1 MAARA
6 GDFRLDAALRKEC
19 AEDVEISCSF
29 EKKTLET
36 VLNNDA
42 RVIECLQDYREEL
55 INPEC
60 AKAVHATMTR
70 ASEDIR
76 FAASLAEACYE
87 DRQKYCGN
95 VKAVRTPYAPPL
107 LTV

>member
-1 MAARA
+1 MVARA
-6 GDFRLDAALRKEC
+6 GDFRLDANLRTEC
-19 AEDVEISCSF
+19 AADVEHSCAYD
-29 EKKTLET
+29 KKTLET
-36 VLNNDA
+36 VLNTDA

-55 INPEC
+55 RSPEC

-95 VKAVRTPYAPPL
+95 VKPVRAPVAWL
-107 LTV
+107 